1 MQATTALEATTGKP
15 RREDAYC
22 TGQLTDAVVHKL
34 KQMACIDFKY
44 WSCLHDPPISGLT
57 LLQLDCTTRPTVKP
71 EHDVSMHFSTT
82 EI

>member
-1 MQATTALEATTGKP
+1 MPWKCPVAWGKP
-15 RREDAYC
+15 RMEDAR
-22 TGQLTDAVVHKL
+22 TVELTDAAINKL
-34 KQMACIDFKY
+34 KQMPCIDFKY
-44 WSCLHDPPISGLT
+44 WSCLHDPPISGLA